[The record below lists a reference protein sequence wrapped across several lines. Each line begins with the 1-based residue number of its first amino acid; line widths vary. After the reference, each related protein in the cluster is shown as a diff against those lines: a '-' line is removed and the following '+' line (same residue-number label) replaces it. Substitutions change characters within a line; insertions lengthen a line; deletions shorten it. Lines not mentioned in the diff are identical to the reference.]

1 MKRCAVLFWLF
12 LLLCKTAQ
20 AQGLSLIRDEEVE
33 RGLSFYLTPLFEQA
47 GLEPK
52 NMRIHLVRDDSINAF
67 AVQGLHVFVHTGL
80 LTKADNAQ
88 EVVAVLAHETG
99 HIAGGHI
106 VRLYENMRIA
116 RRNMLL
122 SMVLGAVVA
131 GASGRGDAA
140 MGVMSGM
147 MSSSQGLLAGYRRS
161 EENAADETAVRLLTA
176 TGHDLSGF
184 ADIMRKLQKQE
195 DLYDNDT
202 TAPWRSHPMV
212 RERLALISAR
222 PSKAANAKRVKR
234 ENDLFLR
241 MKAKL
246 DGFLSSP
253 QKIKALY
260 KDDSLP
266 SRYARAVLAYRTGN
280 FADAERQVD
289 DLIKTEPENPYF
301 YELKGQLLFET
312 ARGKEAIAPYE
323 KAVGL
328 LPDSD
333 LFRIGLAQAVLSDE
347 DAPDTN
353 RALAVLSSVNADLPA
368 VWRLKATAYGQ
379 SGQTGAAAY
388 ALAEYNLMTGN
399 AKQAR
404 RFAKKAADLLPAND
418 PSALKARDILEGLK
432 ENPPPQR

>member
-1 MKRCAVLFWLF
+1 MKRCAVLLWLF

-33 RGLSFYLTPLFEQA
+33 RGLSVYLTPLFEQA
-47 GLEPK
+47 GLEPE
-52 NMRIHLVRDDSINAF
+52 NMQIHLIRDDSINAF

-80 LTKADNAQ
+80 LTKADNGQ

-147 MSSSQGLLAGYRRS
+147 MSSTQGVLAGYRRS
-161 EENAADETAVRLLTA
+161 EESAADETAVRLLTA

-184 ADIMRKLQKQE
+184 AGIMRKLQKQE
-195 DLYDNDT
+195 DLYGNEND
-202 TAPWRSHPMV
+202 ALWRTHPMV
-212 RERLALISAR
+212 KERLALILAH
-222 PSKAANAKRVKR
+222 PAKAADAKCVKL

-253 QKIKALY
+253 QKIKAAY

-266 SRYARAVLAYRTGN
+266 SRYARAVLAYRTGD
-280 FADAERQVD
+280 FAGAERQID
-289 DLIKTEPENPYF
+289 ALIESEPENPYF

-312 ARGKEAIAPYE
+312 ARGKEAVAPYE
-323 KAVGL
+323 KAVAL
-328 LPDSD
+328 LPGSV

-347 DAPDTN
+347 ESADADK
-353 RALAVLSSVNADLPA
+353 ALAVLSSVNADLPE
-368 VWRLKATAYGQ
+368 VWRLKAAAYGRA
-379 SGQTGAAAY
+379 GQTGAAVY
-388 ALAEYNLMTGN
+388 ALAEYNLMTGDV
-399 AKQAR
+399 KQAR
-404 RFAKKAADLLPAND
+404 RFAKKAAALLPEND
-418 PSALKARDILEGLK
+418 SLSLKARDILAGLT
-432 ENPPPQR
+432 ENPPL

>member
-1 MKRCAVLFWLF
+1 MKRRAVLFWLF

-47 GLEPK
+47 GLPPE
-52 NMRIHLVRDDSINAF
+52 NMQIHLVRDDSINAF
-67 AVQGLHVFVHTGL
+67 AVQGLHIFVHTGL

-140 MGVMSGM
+140 MGVMTGM

-161 EENAADETAVRLLTA
+161 EESAADETAVRLLTA

-184 ADIMRKLQKQE
+184 ADIMKKLQKQE
-195 DLYDNDT
+195 NLY
-202 TAPWRSHPMV
+202 TADGTELWRTHPMV
-212 RERLALISAR
+212 RERLALIAAS
-222 PSKAANAKRVKR
+222 PSKTADVKR
-234 ENDLFLR
+234 TAQENVLFFK

-253 QKIKALY
+253 QKVRAEY

-266 SRYARAVLAYRTGN
+266 SRYARAVLAYRTGD
-280 FADAERQVD
+280 FANAEKQIDA
-289 DLIKTEPENPYF
+289 LIAAEPENPYF

-312 ARGKEAIAPYE
+312 GRGTEAVAPYE
-323 KAVGL
+323 KAVKL
-328 LPDSD
+328 QPDAD
-333 LFRIGLAQAVLSDE
+333 LFRIGLAQALLADE
-347 DAPDTN
+347 NGANTDK
-353 RALAVLSSVNADLPA
+353 ALAALSPVQADLPA
-368 VWRLKATAYGQ
+368 VWRLKATAWGRAGQ
-379 SGQTGAAAY
+379 SGQAAY
-388 ALAEYNLMTGN
+388 ALAEYNLAAGD

-404 RFAKKAADLLPAND
+404 RFANRAVSLLPAD
-418 PSALKARDILEGLK
+418 DSAALKSRDILESLK
-432 ENPPPQR
+432 EISPRQR

>member
-47 GLEPK
+47 GLPPE
-52 NMRIHLVRDDSINAF
+52 NMQIHLVRDDSINAF
-67 AVQGLHVFVHTGL
+67 AVQGLHIFVHTGL

-140 MGVMSGM
+140 MGVMTGM

-161 EENAADETAVRLLTA
+161 EESAADETAVRLLTA

-195 DLYDNDT
+195 DLYDNDNA
-202 TAPWRSHPMV
+202 APWRSHPMV

-222 PSKAANAKRVKR
+222 PSKAADAKRVKR

-253 QKIKALY
+253 QKIKAEY

-266 SRYARAVLAYRTGN
+266 SHYARAVFAYRTGD
-280 FADAERQVD
+280 FANAEKQIDA
-289 DLIKTEPENPYF
+289 LIAAEPENPYF

-368 VWRLKATAYGQ
+368 VWRLKATAYGRA
-379 SGQTGAAAY
+379 GKTGLAAY
-388 ALAEYNLMTGN
+388 ALAEYNSAAGDSRQTEY
-399 AKQAR
+399 
-404 RFAKKAADLLPAND
+404 FAKKAINALPAND
-418 PSALKARDILEGLK
+418 SAALKARDILAGLK
-432 ENPPPQR
+432 ENRASAR

>member
-47 GLEPK
+47 GLPPE
-52 NMRIHLVRDDSINAF
+52 NMQIHLVRDDSINAF
-67 AVQGLHVFVHTGL
+67 AVQGLHIYVHTGL

-140 MGVMSGM
+140 MGVMTGM

-161 EENAADETAVRLLTA
+161 EESAADETAVRLLTA

-184 ADIMRKLQKQE
+184 ADIMKKLQRQE
-195 DLYDNDT
+195 NLYT
-202 TAPWRSHPMV
+202 TDGTELWRTHPMV
-212 RERLALISAR
+212 KERLALILAS
-222 PSKAANAKRVKR
+222 PSKAAEVKR
-234 ENDLFLR
+234 TAQENAVFFK

-246 DGFLSSP
+246 DGSLSSP
-253 QKIKALY
+253 QKVRAEY
-260 KDDSLP
+260 EDDSLP
-266 SRYARAVLAYRTGN
+266 SRYARAVLAYRTGD
-280 FADAERQVD
+280 FANAEKQIDA
-289 DLIKTEPENPYF
+289 LIAAEPENPYF

-312 ARGKEAIAPYE
+312 GRGTEAVAPYE
-323 KAVGL
+323 KAVKL
-328 LPDSD
+328 LPDAD
-333 LFRIGLAQAVLSDE
+333 LFRIGLAQALLSDE
-347 DAPDTN
+347 NQTDTD
-353 RALAVLSSVNADLPA
+353 RALAVLSPVDADLPLL
-368 VWRLKATAYGQ
+368 WRLKATAFGRA
-379 SGQTGAAAY
+379 GKDGLAAY
-388 ALAEYNLMTGN
+388 ALAEYNLAAGN

-404 RFAKKAADLLPAND
+404 RFAKKAVSLLPAD
-418 PSALKARDILEGLK
+418 DSAALKSRDILEGLK
-432 ENPPPQR
+432 ENSPRQK

>member
-1 MKRCAVLFWLF
+1 MKRCAVLLWLF

-47 GLEPK
+47 GLDPE
-52 NMRIHLVRDDSINAF
+52 NMQIHLVRDDSINAF

-80 LTKADNAQ
+80 LTKADNGQ

-147 MSSSQGLLAGYRRS
+147 MSSTQGVLAGYRRS
-161 EENAADETAVRLLTA
+161 EESAADETAVRLLTA

-184 ADIMRKLQKQE
+184 AGIMRKLQKQE
-195 DLYDNDT
+195 DLYGNEND
-202 TAPWRSHPMV
+202 ALWRTHPMV
-212 RERLALISAR
+212 KERLALILAH
-222 PSKAANAKRVKR
+222 PAKAADAKRVKL

-253 QKIKALY
+253 QKIKAAY

-266 SRYARAVLAYRTGN
+266 SRYARAVLAYRTGD
-280 FADAERQVD
+280 FADAERQID
-289 DLIKTEPENPYF
+289 ALIESEPENPYF

-312 ARGKEAIAPYE
+312 ARGKDAVAPYE
-323 KAVGL
+323 KAVAL
-328 LPDSD
+328 LPGSG

-347 DAPDTN
+347 DSADADK
-353 RALAVLSSVNADLPA
+353 ALAVLSSVNADLPE
-368 VWRLKATAYGQ
+368 VWRLKAAAYGRA
-379 SGQTGAAAY
+379 GQTGAAAY
-388 ALAEYNLMTGN
+388 ALAEYNLMTGAVN
-399 AKQAR
+399 QAR
-404 RFAKKAADLLPAND
+404 RFAKKAAALLPEND
-418 PSALKARDILEGLK
+418 SLSLKARDILAGLT
-432 ENPPPQR
+432 ENPPL

>member
-1 MKRCAVLFWLF
+1 MKRRAVLFWLF

-47 GLEPK
+47 GLPPE
-52 NMRIHLVRDDSINAF
+52 NMQIHLVRDDSINAF
-67 AVQGLHVFVHTGL
+67 AVQGLHIFVHTGL

-140 MGVMSGM
+140 MGVMTGM

-161 EENAADETAVRLLTA
+161 EESAADETAVRLLTA

-184 ADIMRKLQKQE
+184 ADIMKKLQKQE
-195 DLYDNDT
+195 NLYNTDGT
-202 TAPWRSHPMV
+202 ELWRTHPMV
-212 RERLALISAR
+212 KERLALIAAS
-222 PSKAANAKRVKR
+222 PSKTADAKRTAQ
-234 ENDLFLR
+234 ENVLFFKI
-241 MKAKL
+241 KAKL

-253 QKIKALY
+253 QKVRAEY

-280 FADAERQVD
+280 FANAEKQIDA
-289 DLIKTEPENPYF
+289 LIAAEPENPYF

-312 ARGKEAIAPYE
+312 GRGAEAVAPYE
-323 KAVGL
+323 KAVKF
-328 LPDSD
+328 LPDAD
-333 LFRIGLAQAVLSDE
+333 LF
-347 DAPDTN
+347 
-353 RALAVLSSVNADLPA
+353 
-368 VWRLKATAYGQ
+368 WRLCRPCKPTCPP
-379 SGQTGAAAY
+379 SGG
-388 ALAEYNLMTGN
+388 
-399 AKQAR
+399 
-404 RFAKKAADLLPAND
+404 
-418 PSALKARDILEGLK
+418 
-432 ENPPPQR
+432 

>member
-161 EENAADETAVRLLTA
+161 EESAADETAVRLLTA

-195 DLYDNDT
+195 DLYDNDNA
-202 TAPWRSHPMV
+202 APWRSHPMV

-222 PSKAANAKRVKR
+222 PSKAADAKRVKR

-246 DGFLSSP
+246 DGFLSP
-253 QKIKALY
+253 PEKIKASY

-280 FADAERQVD
+280 FADAERQID
-289 DLIKTEPENPYF
+289 DLIKAEPQNPYF

-312 ARGKEAIAPYE
+312 ARGAKAVEPYE
-323 KAVGL
+323 TAVKL

-333 LFRIGLAQAVLSDE
+333 LLRIGLAQALLSDE
-347 DAPDTN
+347 NQTDTEQ
-353 RALAVLSSVNADLPA
+353 ALAVLSPVQSDLPH
-368 VWRLKATAYGQ
+368 VWRLKATAYGRA
-379 SGQTGAAAY
+379 GNFGLAAY
-388 ALAEYNLMTGN
+388 ALAEYNLMTGD

-432 ENPPPQR
+432 QNPPPQR

>member
-1 MKRCAVLFWLF
+1 MKRCAVLLWLF

-47 GLEPK
+47 GLEPE
-52 NMRIHLVRDDSINAF
+52 NMQIHLVRDDSINAF

-80 LTKADNAQ
+80 LTKADNGQ

-131 GASGRGDAA
+131 GASGCGDAA

-147 MSSSQGLLAGYRRS
+147 MSSTQGVLAGYRRS
-161 EENAADETAVRLLTA
+161 EESAADETAVRLLTA

-184 ADIMRKLQKQE
+184 AGIMRKLQKQE
-195 DLYDNDT
+195 DLYGNEND
-202 TAPWRSHPMV
+202 ALWRTHPMV
-212 RERLALISAR
+212 KERLALILAH
-222 PSKAANAKRVKR
+222 PAKAADAKRVKL

-253 QKIKALY
+253 QKIKAAY

-280 FADAERQVD
+280 FADAERQID
-289 DLIKTEPENPYF
+289 ALIESEPENPYF

-312 ARGKEAIAPYE
+312 ARGKEAVAPYE
-323 KAVGL
+323 KAVAL
-328 LPDSD
+328 LPGSG

-347 DAPDTN
+347 DSADADK
-353 RALAVLSSVNADLPA
+353 ALAVLSSVNADLPE
-368 VWRLKATAYGQ
+368 VWRLKAAAYGRA
-379 SGQTGAAAY
+379 GQTGAAAY
-388 ALAEYNLMTGN
+388 ALAEYNLMTGDVN
-399 AKQAR
+399 QAR
-404 RFAKKAADLLPAND
+404 RFAKKAAALLPEND
-418 PSALKARDILEGLK
+418 SLSLKSRDILAGLT
-432 ENPPPQR
+432 ENPPL

>member
-161 EENAADETAVRLLTA
+161 EESAADETAVRLLTA

-195 DLYDNDT
+195 DLYDNDNA
-202 TAPWRSHPMV
+202 APWRSHPMV

-222 PSKAANAKRVKR
+222 PSKAADAKRVKR

-246 DGFLSSP
+246 DGFLSP
-253 QKIKALY
+253 PEKIKASY

-280 FADAERQVD
+280 FADAERQID
-289 DLIKTEPENPYF
+289 DLIKAEPQNPYF

-312 ARGKEAIAPYE
+312 ARGAKAVEPYE
-323 KAVGL
+323 TAVKL

-333 LFRIGLAQAVLSDE
+333 LLRIGLAQALLSDE
-347 DAPDTN
+347 NRTDTAQ
-353 RALAVLSSVNADLPA
+353 ALAVLSPVQSDLPH
-368 VWRLKATAYGQ
+368 VWRLKATAYGRA
-379 SGQTGAAAY
+379 GNFGLAAY
-388 ALAEYNLMTGN
+388 ALAEYNLAAGDLR
-399 AKQAR
+399 QAGH
-404 RFAKKAADLLPAND
+404 FARKAADILSAGD
-418 PSALKARDILEGLK
+418 SAALKARDILEDLR
-432 ENPPPQR
+432 ENRPRK

>member
-1 MKRCAVLFWLF
+1 MKRCAVLLWLF

-47 GLEPK
+47 GLEPE
-52 NMRIHLVRDDSINAF
+52 NMQIHLVRDDSINAF

-80 LTKADNAQ
+80 LTKADNGQ

-147 MSSSQGLLAGYRRS
+147 MSSTQGVLAGYRRS
-161 EENAADETAVRLLTA
+161 EESAADETAVRLLTA

-184 ADIMRKLQKQE
+184 AGIMRKLQKQE
-195 DLYDNDT
+195 DLYDGEN
-202 TAPWRSHPMV
+202 AALWRTHPMV
-212 RERLALISAR
+212 KERLALISAR
-222 PSKAANAKRVKR
+222 PAKAADAKRVKI

-246 DGFLSSP
+246 DGFLSP
-253 QKIKALY
+253 PEKVKALY
-260 KDDSLP
+260 ADDSLP
-266 SRYARAVLAYRTGN
+266 SRYARAVLAYRTGD
-280 FADAERQVD
+280 FAGAERQID
-289 DLIKTEPENPYF
+289 ALIKAEPENPYF

-312 ARGKEAIAPYE
+312 ARGKEAVAPYE
-323 KAVGL
+323 KAVAL
-328 LPDSD
+328 LPGSG

-347 DAPDTN
+347 DSTDAGK
-353 RALAVLSSVNADLPA
+353 ALAVLSPVRSDLPE
-368 VWRLKATAYGQ
+368 VWRLKAAAYGRA
-379 SGQTGAAAY
+379 GQTGAAAY

-399 AKQAR
+399 TEQAR
-404 RFAKKAADLLPAND
+404 RFAKKAAALLSEND
-418 PSALKARDILEGLK
+418 SLSLKARDILEGLR
-432 ENPPPQR
+432 ENSPRK

>member
-1 MKRCAVLFWLF
+1 MKRRAVLFWLF

-47 GLEPK
+47 GLPPE
-52 NMRIHLVRDDSINAF
+52 NMQIHLVRDDSINAF
-67 AVQGLHVFVHTGL
+67 AVQGLHIFVHTGL

-140 MGVMSGM
+140 MGVMTGM

-161 EENAADETAVRLLTA
+161 EESAADETAVRLLTA

-184 ADIMRKLQKQE
+184 ADIMKKLQKQE
-195 DLYDNDT
+195 NLYDADNT
-202 TAPWRSHPMV
+202 ELWRTHPMV
-212 RERLALISAR
+212 KERLALILAR
-222 PSKAANAKRVKR
+222 PSKAANANRVAR
-234 ENDLFLR
+234 ENEIFSR

-253 QKIKALY
+253 QKVRAEY

-266 SRYARAVLAYRTGN
+266 SRYARAVLAYRTGD
-280 FADAERQVD
+280 FANAEKQIDA
-289 DLIKTEPENPYF
+289 LIAAEPENPYF

-312 ARGKEAIAPYE
+312 ARGTEAVEPYE
-323 KAVGL
+323 KAVKL

-333 LFRIGLAQAVLSDE
+333 LFRIGLAQALLSDE
-347 DAPDTN
+347 NQTDTAK
-353 RALAVLSSVNADLPA
+353 ALAVLSPVKEELPQ
-368 VWRLKATAYGQ
+368 VWRLKATAYGRAGK
-379 SGQTGAAAY
+379 SGQAAY
-388 ALAEYNLMTGN
+388 ALAEYSLTTGDL
-399 AKQAR
+399 KQAE
-404 RFAKKAADLLPAND
+404 RFARQASDLLPAGD
-418 PSALKARDILEGLK
+418 PAALKARDILEELR
-432 ENPPPQR
+432 ENRPRK

>member
-1 MKRCAVLFWLF
+1 MKRCAVLLWLF

-47 GLEPK
+47 GLEPE
-52 NMRIHLVRDDSINAF
+52 NMQIHLVRDDSINAF

-80 LTKADNAQ
+80 LTKADNGQ

-161 EENAADETAVRLLTA
+161 EESAADETAVRLLTA

-184 ADIMRKLQKQE
+184 AGIMRKLQKQE
-195 DLYDNDT
+195 DLYDGEN
-202 TAPWRSHPMV
+202 AALWRTHPMV
-212 RERLALISAR
+212 KERLTLISAR
-222 PSKAANAKRVKR
+222 PAKAADAKRVKI

-253 QKIKALY
+253 QKVKALY
-260 KDDSLP
+260 ADDSLP

-280 FADAERQVD
+280 FADAERQID
-289 DLIKTEPENPYF
+289 ALIESEPENPYF

-312 ARGKEAIAPYE
+312 ARGKEAVAPYE
-323 KAVGL
+323 KTVAL
-328 LPDSD
+328 LPDSG

-347 DAPDTN
+347 DSADAGK
-353 RALAVLSSVNADLPA
+353 ALAVLSSVAADLPE
-368 VWRLKATAYGQ
+368 VWRLKAAAYGRA
-379 SGQTGAAAY
+379 GQTGAAAY
-388 ALAEYNLMTGN
+388 ALAEYNLMTGDVN
-399 AKQAR
+399 QAR
-404 RFAKKAADLLPAND
+404 RFAKKAAALLPEGDAL
-418 PSALKARDILEGLK
+418 SLKARDILAGMA
-432 ENPPPQR
+432 ENPPL

>member
-195 DLYDNDT
+195 DLYDNDNA
-202 TAPWRSHPMV
+202 APWRSHPMV

-222 PSKAANAKRVKR
+222 PSKAADAKRVKR

-246 DGFLSSP
+246 DGFLSP
-253 QKIKALY
+253 PEKIKASY

-280 FADAERQVD
+280 FADAERQID
-289 DLIKTEPENPYF
+289 DLIKAEPQNPYF

-323 KAVGL
+323 KAVAL

-353 RALAVLSSVNADLPA
+353 RALAVLSPVQSDLPH
-368 VWRLKATAYGQ
+368 VWRLKATAYGRA
-379 SGQTGAAAY
+379 GNFGLAAY
-388 ALAEYNLMTGN
+388 ALAEYNLAAGDLR
-399 AKQAR
+399 QAEH
-404 RFAKKAADLLPAND
+404 FARKAADILSAGD
-418 PSALKARDILEGLK
+418 SAALKARDILEDLR
-432 ENPPPQR
+432 ENRNRK

>member
-33 RGLSFYLTPLFEQA
+33 RGLSFYLAPLFEQA

-195 DLYDNDT
+195 DLYDNDNA
-202 TAPWRSHPMV
+202 APWRSHPMV

-222 PSKAANAKRVKR
+222 PSKAADAKRVKR

-253 QKIKALY
+253 QKSKLCTKTIPCRRAM
-260 KDDSLP
+260 P
-266 SRYARAVLAYRTGN
+266 AR
-280 FADAERQVD
+280 FW
-289 DLIKTEPENPYF
+289 
-301 YELKGQLLFET
+301 
-312 ARGKEAIAPYE
+312 
-323 KAVGL
+323 
-328 LPDSD
+328 
-333 LFRIGLAQAVLSDE
+333 RIGRG
-347 DAPDTN
+347 T
-353 RALAVLSSVNADLPA
+353 LPMPNG
-368 VWRLKATAYGQ
+368 KST
-379 SGQTGAAAY
+379 
-388 ALAEYNLMTGN
+388 
-399 AKQAR
+399 
-404 RFAKKAADLLPAND
+404 
-418 PSALKARDILEGLK
+418 I
-432 ENPPPQR
+432 

>member
-47 GLEPK
+47 GLPPE
-52 NMRIHLVRDDSINAF
+52 NMQIHLVRDDSINAF
-67 AVQGLHVFVHTGL
+67 AVQGLHIFVHTGL

-140 MGVMSGM
+140 MGVMTGM

-161 EENAADETAVRLLTA
+161 EESAADETAVRLLTA

-184 ADIMRKLQKQE
+184 AGIMKKLQKQE
-195 DLYDNDT
+195 NLY
-202 TAPWRSHPMV
+202 TADGAELWRTHPMV
-212 RERLALISAR
+212 KERLALILAQ
-222 PSKAANAKRVKR
+222 PSKRADAKRAAA
-234 ENDLFLR
+234 ENDVFFR

-253 QKIKALY
+253 QKIKAEY

-266 SRYARAVLAYRTGN
+266 SRYARAVFAYRTGD
-280 FADAERQVD
+280 FANAEKQIDA
-289 DLIKTEPENPYF
+289 LIAAEPENPYF

-312 ARGKEAIAPYE
+312 ARGAEAVAPYE
-323 KAVGL
+323 KAVEL

-333 LFRIGLAQAVLSDE
+333 LFRIGLAQALLSDE
-347 DAPDTN
+347 NQTDTD
-353 RALAVLSSVNADLPA
+353 RALAVLSPVTADLPLL
-368 VWRLKATAYGQ
+368 WRLKATAYGRA
-379 SGQTGAAAY
+379 GKTGLAAY
-388 ALAEYNLMTGN
+388 ALAEYNSAAGDSRQTEY
-399 AKQAR
+399 
-404 RFAKKAADLLPAND
+404 FAKKAINALPAND
-418 PSALKARDILEGLK
+418 SAALKARDILAGLK
-432 ENPPPQR
+432 ENRAQAR